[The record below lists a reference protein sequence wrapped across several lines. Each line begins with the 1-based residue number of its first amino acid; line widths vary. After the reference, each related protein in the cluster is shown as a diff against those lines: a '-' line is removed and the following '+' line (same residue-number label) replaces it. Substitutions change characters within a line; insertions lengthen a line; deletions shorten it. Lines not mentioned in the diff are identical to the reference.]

1 MTPVRAGWMLS
12 LMHGVGVLGTLI
24 VPPMASNR
32 STQKHPVLWI
42 VLFELLS
49 LTGLLLQ
56 SSLFFVVFWTSIL
69 GFCLGA
75 SFGLALLFIVLR
87 SRDSDSANELS
98 GMSQSVGYTI
108 AATGPVLFGALID
121 LFVSHDLNIRFGY
134 STSLKLVV
142 MISTRNT
149 FGTLPC
155 FPAPP
160 GSLQFL

>member
-108 AATGPVLFGALID
+108 AATGPVLFGALFD
-121 LFVSHDLNIRFGY
+121 LTLNWTIPMIFLFAIAL
-134 STSLKLVV
+134 LKLWSGWEAGNDQYV
-142 MISTRNT
+142 
-149 FGTLPC
+149 
-155 FPAPP
+155 
-160 GSLQFL
+160 